1 MAATDT
7 DVLIVGGGVTGL
19 AAAAEV
25 AGAGHSV
32 AILERH
38 PRPGMETS
46 THNSGVIHAGLYYP
60 PGTLKATLC
69 VEGAE
74 RLYAFCRE
82 YGVAHDRCGKLV
94 VATTAEDVPA
104 VERLKAL
111 AEANGVAGVTVVDG
125 AEVRRREPRIA
136 AVAALWSP
144 NTGRV
149 EAEGLIRALR
159 RLATARDASLLCGTS
174 LVGAEPAGDGF
185 RVRTERED
193 ITTRCVVNAAGLYAD
208 DASALLGGE
217 TFTIYPV
224 RGEYAELRS
233 SRSAWLNGLVYPLP
247 EPSGHGLG
255 VHLTKTTG
263 GRITLGPNARY
274 QQRKDDYEEN
284 RVPLEA
290 FLEPARRLMPDLEM
304 ADLTHGGSGIRP
316 KLHPPEEHFADFM
329 IRRDRRQPRLVQ
341 AAGIDSPGLTSCLAI
356 GVRVA
361 ALVEDVLR

>member
-7 DVLIVGGGVTGL
+7 DVLIVGGGVIGL

-25 AGAGHSV
+25 ARAGRSV

-69 VEGAE
+69 VEGAD

-82 YGVAHDRCGKLV
+82 HGVTHDRCGKFV
-94 VATTAEDVPA
+94 VASTAAEVPA
-104 VERLKAL
+104 VEKLKRL
-111 AEANGVAGVTVVDG
+111 AESNGVSGVTVVDG
-125 AEVRRREPRIA
+125 AAVRRREPRIA

-144 NTGRV
+144 NTGRI
-149 EAEGLIRALR
+149 EAEGLVRALR
-159 RLATARDASLLCGTS
+159 RLAAARDASLLFGTS
-174 LVGAEPAGDGF
+174 FVGAEPAGNGLS
-185 RVRTERED
+185 VRTERES

-208 DASALLGGE
+208 EASALLGGE

-255 VHLTKTTG
+255 VHLTRTTG
-263 GRITLGPNARY
+263 GRVVLGPNARY
-274 QQRKDDYEEN
+274 QQRKDDYEDG

-290 FLEPARRLMPDLEM
+290 FLEPARRLMPDIEF
-304 ADLTHGGSGIRP
+304 ADLTYGGSGIRP
-316 KLHPPEEHFADFM
+316 KLHPPEEQFADFM
-329 IRRDRRQPRLVQ
+329 IRRDRRQPRLVH

-361 ALVEDVLR
+361 ALVEDVLS